1 MKQIVRVWRG
11 DLRRV
16 TASVVA
22 IVTLLGLCVIP
33 CLYAWF
39 NIFSNWSPYEA
50 EATGRIRVAVVN
62 ADEGVKLMGVS
73 VNLGNEIISALEGNT
88 AMGWVFLSDPDEA
101 LEGLYAS
108 DYYAA
113 IIVPERFTLD
123 AVSFLTGEAK
133 NPKLYYYENEK
144 KNAIASK
151 ITGKAKTAVRDQVN
165 AAFVQTAASVLSSAV
180 SAAKAGGLEPAA
192 VLENLSERLQALSER
207 LTAAENAVR
216 AVQDLSSSAQGLVR
230 VSDTLLNDVSSAI
243 AAGQKPIDAAEGAVN
258 AASDAAD
265 GFDSGSVALLQ
276 GLDRDL
282 ALLEQDAGTAFA
294 DLDSYQAF
302 VSKDLAGRAA
312 LAASMRESAFTA
324 AQAYEAL
331 GLRLIAQGLSDQAA
345 RYGRV
350 YDLLAAMQGSA
361 DADWA
366 YVSGRGE
373 ALRAELSG
381 AREQLAA
388 LSIAAR
394 GEADGAVRSAVS
406 GARTAL
412 SEAGGALLQLAGGFG
427 SVSGALQQGSAALS
441 DLSGGLSGTEQTL
454 TELSAAVR
462 ALSAVVDRLSGSAL
476 LSKLSG
482 VLSEDAEVLGAH
494 LSSPVAMQ
502 TQALY
507 PVREYGS
514 AMAPFYT
521 VLAQWVGSLLAAVLL
536 RVRVK
541 DGADLR
547 SAEAF
552 WGRYGLYA
560 LVGLMQGLI
569 VSLGDLFYVHIQCL
583 YPWRFVLAACV
594 NGLVF
599 SMIHFALVYALES
612 VGQALAV
619 ILLVTQVA
627 GAGGTYPV
635 EVLPAVFQKL
645 YPFMPFRYAMD
656 AMRECVAGAYG
667 NAYWRC
673 IGLLLL
679 FALAAAVL
687 GLVLYRPAR
696 GLNRLIQ
703 QGKER
708 SEIML

>member
-207 LTAAENAVR
+207 LTSAENAVR

-282 ALLEQDAGTAFA
+282 ALL
-294 DLDSYQAF
+294 SRMQAPLLQISIRIRRLF
-302 VSKDLAGRAA
+302 LKIWRAA
-312 LAASMRESAFTA
+312 P
-324 AQAYEAL
+324 
-331 GLRLIAQGLSDQAA
+331 RLPPPC
-345 RYGRV
+345 
-350 YDLLAAMQGSA
+350 
-361 DADWA
+361 
-366 YVSGRGE
+366 E
-373 ALRAELSG
+373 
-381 AREQLAA
+381 
-388 LSIAAR
+388 
-394 GEADGAVRSAVS
+394 
-406 GARTAL
+406 
-412 SEAGGALLQLAGGFG
+412 
-427 SVSGALQQGSAALS
+427 
-441 DLSGGLSGTEQTL
+441 
-454 TELSAAVR
+454 R
-462 ALSAVVDRLSGSAL
+462 ALSRRRR
-476 LSKLSG
+476 
-482 VLSEDAEVLGAH
+482 H
-494 LSSPVAMQ
+494 M
-502 TQALY
+502 
-507 PVREYGS
+507 RR
-514 AMAPFYT
+514 
-521 VLAQWVGSLLAAVLL
+521 W
-536 RVRVK
+536 
-541 DGADLR
+541 
-547 SAEAF
+547 
-552 WGRYGLYA
+552 
-560 LVGLMQGLI
+560 
-569 VSLGDLFYVHIQCL
+569 
-583 YPWRFVLAACV
+583 AC
-594 NGLVF
+594 
-599 SMIHFALVYALES
+599 A
-612 VGQALAV
+612 
-619 ILLVTQVA
+619 
-627 GAGGTYPV
+627 
-635 EVLPAVFQKL
+635 
-645 YPFMPFRYAMD
+645 
-656 AMRECVAGAYG
+656 
-667 NAYWRC
+667 
-673 IGLLLL
+673 
-679 FALAAAVL
+679 
-687 GLVLYRPAR
+687 
-696 GLNRLIQ
+696 
-703 QGKER
+703 
-708 SEIML
+708 

>member
-207 LTAAENAVR
+207 LTSAENAVR

-394 GEADGAVRSAVS
+394 GEAEGAVRSAVS

-462 ALSAVVDRLSGSAL
+462 ALSAVVDRLSGSRRGARSASFL
-476 LSKLSG
+476 ARRYADAGALSG
-482 VLSEDAEVLGAH
+482 AGIRLGH
-494 LSSPVAMQ
+494 GP
-502 TQALY
+502 
-507 PVREYGS
+507 
-514 AMAPFYT
+514 
-521 VLAQWVGSLLAAVLL
+521 
-536 RVRVK
+536 
-541 DGADLR
+541 
-547 SAEAF
+547 
-552 WGRYGLYA
+552 
-560 LVGLMQGLI
+560 
-569 VSLGDLFYVHIQCL
+569 
-583 YPWRFVLAACV
+583 
-594 NGLVF
+594 
-599 SMIHFALVYALES
+599 
-612 VGQALAV
+612 
-619 ILLVTQVA
+619 
-627 GAGGTYPV
+627 
-635 EVLPAVFQKL
+635 
-645 YPFMPFRYAMD
+645 
-656 AMRECVAGAYG
+656 
-667 NAYWRC
+667 
-673 IGLLLL
+673 
-679 FALAAAVL
+679 
-687 GLVLYRPAR
+687 VLYRAGPVGRLASGCGAAAR
-696 GLNRLIQ
+696 AREGR
-703 QGKER
+703 R
-708 SEIML
+708 

>member
-1 MKQIVRVWRG
+1 MPRTATPQKIEGASGAPLRPRAEG
-11 DLRRV
+11 DPL
-16 TASVVA
+16 VA
-22 IVTLLGLCVIP
+22 RFLADAATERDGSRNTLLG
-33 CLYAWF
+33 YARDLGQFAEFTWG
-39 NIFSNWSPYEA
+39 SASAPPYPW
-50 EATGRIRVAVVN
+50 TKV
-62 ADEGVKLMGVS
+62 
-73 VNLGNEIISALEGNT
+73 
-88 AMGWVFLSDPDEA
+88 
-101 LEGLYAS
+101 
-108 DYYAA
+108 
-113 IIVPERFTLD
+113 
-123 AVSFLTGEAK
+123 
-133 NPKLYYYENEK
+133 
-144 KNAIASK
+144 
-151 ITGKAKTAVRDQVN
+151 VRDD
-165 AAFVQTAASVLSSAV
+165 ARAFLVGLS
-180 SAAKAGGLEPAA
+180 
-192 VLENLSERLQALSER
+192 R
-207 LTAAENAVR
+207 
-216 AVQDLSSSAQGLVR
+216 
-230 VSDTLLNDVSSAI
+230 
-243 AAGQKPIDAAEGAVN
+243 
-258 AASDAAD
+258 SDAAPTT
-265 GFDSGSVALLQ
+265 V
-276 GLDRDL
+276 RR
-282 ALLEQDAGTAFA
+282 
-294 DLDSYQAF
+294 
-302 VSKDLAGRAA
+302 K
-312 LAASMRESAFTA
+312 
-324 AQAYEAL
+324 
-331 GLRLIAQGLSDQAA
+331 LS
-345 RYGRV
+345 
-350 YDLLAAMQGSA
+350 
-361 DADWA
+361 
-366 YVSGRGE
+366 
-373 ALRAELSG
+373 ALRSFYAFLVREGEIPDSPLAMLRGPKKRRELP
-381 AREQLAA
+381 
-388 LSIAAR
+388 
-394 GEADGAVRSAVS
+394 D
-406 GARTAL
+406 
-412 SEAGGALLQLAGGFG
+412 
-427 SVSGALQQGSAALS
+427 
-441 DLSGGLSGTEQTL
+441 
-454 TELSAAVR
+454 
-462 ALSAVVDRLSGSAL
+462 
-476 LSKLSG
+476 

>member
-62 ADEGVKLMGVS
+62 ADEGVKIMGVR

-258 AASDAAD
+258 AASAAAD

-394 GEADGAVRSAVS
+394 GEAEGAVRSAV
-406 GARTAL
+406 
-412 SEAGGALLQLAGGFG
+412 GALLQLAGGFG

>member
-207 LTAAENAVR
+207 LTSAENAVR

-294 DLDSYQAF
+294 DL
-302 VSKDLAGRAA
+302 
-312 LAASMRESAFTA
+312 
-324 AQAYEAL
+324 
-331 GLRLIAQGLSDQAA
+331 RLIAQGLSDQAA

-394 GEADGAVRSAVS
+394 GEAEGAVRSAVS